1 MPTQPLL
8 RSKSDRKIAGVLGG
22 IAAKYGWKSD
32 TVRLVYVLVSL
43 FSAAFPGLLVYILLW
58 IVMPEAED

>member
-1 MPTQPLL
+1 MPTQPLY

-22 IAAKYGWKSD
+22 IAAKYGWKPD

-43 FSAAFPGLLVYILLW
+43 FSAAFPGLLAYVIMW
-58 IVMPEAED
+58 VVIPEEE

>member
-43 FSAAFPGLLVYILLW
+43 FSAAFPGLLAYVIMW
-58 IVMPEAED
+58 VVISEEE

>member
-22 IAAKYGWKSD
+22 IAAKYGWKSY

-43 FSAAFPGLLVYILLW
+43 FSAAFPGLLAYVIMW
-58 IVMPEAED
+58 VVIPEEE